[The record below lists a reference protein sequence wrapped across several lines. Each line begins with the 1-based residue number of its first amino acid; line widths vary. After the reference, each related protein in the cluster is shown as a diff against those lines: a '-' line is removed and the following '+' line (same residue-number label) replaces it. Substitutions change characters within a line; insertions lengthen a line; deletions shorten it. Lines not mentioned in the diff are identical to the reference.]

1 VSNIKAA
8 LETGGA
14 SSIIAI
20 DIPIGLADLGPR
32 ACDIEARQ
40 LLGPRQGSRVFPPP
54 VRAALRGS
62 TYSECCELNRQM
74 CGKAISR
81 QAHAIIPK
89 IRKVDEAITPALQA
103 RVREVHP
110 EVSFRLLKGRPL
122 QHSKKTSAGRKERV
136 EILDSE
142 GLGFDPQ
149 FERLRL
155 GRSLLAIDDLLD
167 AAACLLTAERIA
179 EGRAQVL
186 GDGAIDSRGLRME
199 IVA

>member
-1 VSNIKAA
+1 M
-8 LETGGA
+8 
-14 SSIIAI
+14 
-20 DIPIGLADLGPR
+20 
-32 ACDIEARQ
+32 CDIAARQ
-40 LLGPRQGSRVFPPP
+40 LLGRVFPPP
-54 VRAALRGS
+54 VRAALRGA
-62 TYSECCELNRQM
+62 TYSECCDLNRQM

-81 QAHAIIPK
+81 QTHAIIPK
-89 IRKVDEAITPALQA
+89 IRQVDEAITPALQA

-110 EVSFRLLKGRPL
+110 EVSFRMFKGRPL
-122 QHSKKTSAGRKERV
+122 QHSTKTSAGRKERV

-167 AAACLLTAERIA
+167 AAVCFLTAERIA

-186 GDGAIDSRGLRME
+186 GDGAVDSRGLRME